1 MRELIMTHAAD
12 EVVAIDLN
20 TDEWRLLRCGLSEWW
35 GPARCTPKL
44 AVAMGFDGYDD
55 FHDQIE
61 HRLLPLLDAEER
73 LTRFDWLRALLATE
87 IVFASGL
94 VGSGSDW
101 PITVGVSD
109 ADTIALLRGLQRKIK
124 REVWGLLEALGTRP
138 PSRSGPR
145 RFQPETVARLDEC
158 LAHAV
163 LRSPDDW
170 LGQPSPTAVEVFL
183 AGAELRAAATA
194 PTFPAWRIHGPLR
207 DPDFSAPLVART
219 GHASLSIGWAKA
231 LELIHFS
238 MADALAELVELI
250 EDRLEGG
257 RVSMEP
263 VGSLATGDPAAFWGS
278 VAARPSMHMG
288 GDSGWHLSWY
298 LAGMTKGGDWLDLPV
313 LPAAD
318 EIADAIHM
326 ASKEAYGSPF
336 GGFRVHSGP
345 GGARALLAWA
355 GIEPTEDSDDAR

>member
-61 HRLLPLLDAEER
+61 HRLLPLLDAEEG

-124 REVWGLLEALGTRP
+124 REVWGLLAALGTRP

-219 GHASLSIGWAKA
+219 GNASLSIGWAKA

-238 MADALAELVELI
+238 MADALAELGA
-250 EDRLEGG
+250 DR
-257 RVSMEP
+257 R
-263 VGSLATGDPAAFWGS
+263 PARRG
-278 VAARPSMHMG
+278 
-288 GDSGWHLSWY
+288 
-298 LAGMTKGGDWLDLPV
+298 
-313 LPAAD
+313 
-318 EIADAIHM
+318 
-326 ASKEAYGSPF
+326 ASE
-336 GGFRVHSGP
+336 H
-345 GGARALLAWA
+345 GARGQSRLGRSNSLLGQRRRATIDVHGRRLGMA
-355 GIEPTEDSDDAR
+355 PELVSRGHDQGRRLARSSGVARSR